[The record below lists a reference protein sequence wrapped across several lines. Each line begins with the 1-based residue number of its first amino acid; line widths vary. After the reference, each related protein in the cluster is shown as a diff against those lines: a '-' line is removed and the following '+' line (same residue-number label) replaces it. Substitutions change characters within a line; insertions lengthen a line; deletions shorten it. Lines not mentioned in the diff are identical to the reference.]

1 MKWQT
6 ELDFLKEIQ
15 SQFWSKRSQWRA
27 SMAIL
32 GATVLILVWKYF
44 GTQPFFL
51 AHVASSDWT
60 DTTRQTL
67 AELYRFGSFALSM
80 GLLPA
85 MVVRFGL
92 REKFADY
99 GVSCGGTEEQR
110 RWVWCLIGI
119 GLPLFAIMGAMSATE
134 PSFRVEFPFN
144 KHAADSLTLFAIHV
158 GGYLVYYVAWEFF
171 FRGFLQTLLRE
182 QTGIATAILIQ
193 TAFAT
198 LLHIGGPAMEVFSCI
213 PGSLFWGIVAWKTR
227 SILPSLTMHA
237 AMGIALDAA
246 IVYGW

>member
-6 ELDFLKEIQ
+6 ELDFWKDIP
-15 SQFWSKRSQWRA
+15 SQFWSEHSQRRA
-27 SMAIL
+27 TMAL
-32 GATVLILVWKYF
+32 LAATVLILVWKYF

-51 AHVASSDWT
+51 THLASNDWS

-67 AELYRFGSFALSM
+67 AELYRFGSFALLM

-85 MVVRFGL
+85 SFVRFGL
-92 REKFADY
+92 HEKLSDY
-99 GVSCGGTEEQR
+99 GFTCGDTVEQR
-110 RWVWCLIGI
+110 SRIWRLVWI
-119 GLPLFAIMGAMSATE
+119 GLPLFAVIGAMSATD
-134 PSFRVEFPFN
+134 PSFRIEFPFN
-144 KHAADSLTLFAIHV
+144 KHAADSLALFAVHV

-198 LLHIGGPAMEVFSCI
+198 LLHIGGPAMEIFSCI
-213 PGSLFWGIVAWKTR
+213 PGSLFWGIVVWKTR

-237 AMGIALDAA
+237 VMGVALDTA